1 MVMDGLGEGG
11 KGKGVPHVIEPSV
24 GLDRLMLAVLADAYV
39 VETQTAQES
48 GGGGGKGGGAGE
60 RVVLRLATDVAPV
73 RAAVLPLKSNHAEMV
88 ELATQLQATLAVSVM
103 TARPTLCH
111 RPSLWRKHPPPSTS
125 TFCFVLR
132 VAVCASLSHPGCVCM
147 SLCRPRQSSWLK

>member
-125 TFCFVLR
+125 TYLLHPPFASFCV
-132 VAVCASLSHPGCVCM
+132 
-147 SLCRPRQSSWLK
+147 